1 MFYGNTGFL
10 GFCTILSHFGVKR
23 FCMYCT
29 RNRLWK
35 VNKEIL
41 RVDANWVYKWM
52 IQSVEFSVFYSDY
65 HCTKFSHRWEQVLK
79 YLPGRPE
86 LHARR
91 INMFTRFSFYQA
103 GRIFDAKSDTMGLKN
118 MQVLNSL
125 AGRVR
130 DHWTIN
136 FVPPGRPDIWRK
148 YITGYEI
155 IKIFKFH
162 FIKENRIFDAKK
174 KVT

>member
-10 GFCTILSHFGVKR
+10 GFCTILSHFGVER

-29 RNRLWK
+29 RSRLWK

-41 RVDANWVYKWM
+41 RVDANRVYKWM

-91 INMFTRFSFYQA
+91 INMFTRFSFYRA
-103 GRIFDAKSDTMGLKN
+103 GRIFDAKSDTMGLKKHAGTEFIGRTDERSLDYKFRFTGQDGYLA
-118 MQVLNSL
+118 QVHYGL
-125 AGRVR
+125 R
-130 DHWTIN
+130 DH
-136 FVPPGRPDIWRK
+136 
-148 YITGYEI
+148 
-155 IKIFKFH
+155 
-162 FIKENRIFDAKK
+162 
-174 KVT
+174 